1 MDISLTEL
9 RQRLFQLADQ
19 VIETGEPLV
28 VMRRGVRLQL
38 VRDDAGAQTSG
49 RLARLK
55 PQRAVVGAALSP
67 YESPAQWN
75 PDRVGKV
82 AEPAPARKLRKTASP
97 RGKRTPRVRTK

>member
-1 MDISLTEL
+1 MNISLTEL

-38 VRDDAGAQTSG
+38 IRDDAQAQTSG

-55 PQRAVVGAALSP
+55 PQRVVIGAALSP
-67 YESPAQWN
+67 YESPARWN
-75 PDRVGKV
+75 PDRIGKV
-82 AEPAPARKLRKTASP
+82 AESPPATKSGETARP
-97 RGKRTPRVRTK
+97 RSKRTTRARTK